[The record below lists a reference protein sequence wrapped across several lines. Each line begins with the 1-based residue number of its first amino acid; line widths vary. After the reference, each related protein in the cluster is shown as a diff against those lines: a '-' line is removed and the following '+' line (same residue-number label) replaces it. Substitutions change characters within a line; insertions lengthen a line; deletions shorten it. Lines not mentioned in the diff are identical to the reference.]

1 MINLQWEH
9 LPCPPFLATAAF
21 RGRMRSRRHRWG
33 NRPGQAE
40 QAVGGPELPGARA
53 AIRFFL
59 FNLWELGSHYET
71 LDGLELGMIDQV
83 GLEQRSL

>member
-1 MINLQWEH
+1 MPLGLAQDSRVMINLQWEY

-53 AIRFFL
+53 AIRFFYL
-59 FNLWELGSHYET
+59 IFG
-71 LDGLELGMIDQV
+71 
-83 GLEQRSL
+83 R